1 MAYQSLC
8 ISLCGMGLFKAI
20 SVLFF
25 CLLLAACG
33 GEVRIEGSFTEEELG
48 WLAYKD
54 GDNLLFQNVDSV
66 GDEVTMFIAGTQ
78 QPTQLRT
85 YYPIEAEITAGNPE
99 QGEYFKLYLLKD
111 EREFKRYIKFGDVYR
126 PFEPI
131 EPLAQLKVGDQEYQ
145 EVYVFKEDSIS
156 TGSQKINEV
165 YYAKGYGVVQYITH
179 DGRVFQLSNN
189 HILPGGPNE

>member
-8 ISLCGMGLFKAI
+8 ISLCPMRLSYI
-20 SVLFF
+20 VLSLCF
-25 CLLLAACG
+25 LAGCK
-33 GEVRIEGSFTEEELG
+33 GEVKIEGSFTEEELS

-66 GDEVTMFIAGTQ
+66 GDEVTMFISGTE

-85 YYPIEAEITAGNPE
+85 YYPIEAEITASNPE
-99 QGEYFKLYLLKD
+99 QGECFKVYLLKD

-126 PFEPI
+126 PFEPV
-131 EPLAQLKVGDQEYQ
+131 EPLAQLKVGEQTYN
-145 EVYVFKEDSIS
+145 EVYLFKEDSIS
-156 TGSQKINEV
+156 SGSQKINEV
-165 YYAKGYGVVQYITH
+165 YYAKGFGVVQYVTH

-189 HILPGGPNE
+189 HISQGKPNE